1 MKNYVEKIGI
11 FGVYLFAL
19 STMISKSGINIGLV
33 LMILSSVFYIK
44 NIKFD
49 KIEKEQ
55 KILLITLVGIV
66 ILGLFSDGGIKSAE
80 ISLKKSYRYLPI
92 FFAPIFLNNMQKIK
106 KFMFFISC
114 SVIVSFINGIN
125 LYRLKDWNFN
135 IRYESFTRIN
145 DTPHMLTALSFI
157 ILGYLLY
164 LYHKKNGKKMIYFS
178 LIYILMLIPIL
189 LSQTRGSWLALLM
202 GMVVFGIILDW
213 KKFFIIIGI
222 LGFLMIPI
230 SKTNYYKNNSY
241 IKRFQSIKNIK
252 SDSPKIRLILW
263 QGCVEIYKEN
273 PIFGVGR
280 DNLPK
285 HMLKYLE
292 ENKKYDEVQN
302 RYMLKEIA
310 IAGNP
315 HSMYFST
322 LVEEGIGAFLL
333 FYFWSYVLFSEFLF
347 MRKSKD
353 EKFIYYILLGCVVVT
368 LSLYISGLT
377 ENAWRSFWRGNIY
390 CVVYIIYLSI
400 KRNNYKIKEG

>member
-1 MKNYVEKIGI
+1 MKNCVEKIGI
-11 FGVYLFAL
+11 LGVFLFAL
-19 STMISKSGINIGLV
+19 SIMISKSGINIGLV
-33 LMILSSVFYIK
+33 LMSLSSVFYIK

-106 KFMFFISC
+106 KFLFFISC
-114 SVIVSFINGIN
+114 SVIVSFINGMN
-125 LYRLKDWNFN
+125 LYRLKNWKFN

-164 LYHKKNGKKMIYFS
+164 LYHKKNKKKMIYFS

-202 GMVVFGIILDW
+202 GMVVFGIILNW
-213 KKFFIIIGI
+213 KKFFIIVGI
-222 LGFLMIPI
+222 LGFLMVPI

-263 QGCVEIYKEN
+263 KGCVEIYKEN

-292 ENKKYDEVQN
+292 KNKKYDEVQN
-302 RYMLKEIA
+302 KYALKEIA
-310 IAGNP
+310 TAGNP

-333 FYFWSYVLFSEFLF
+333 FYFWSYILVSEFLF
-347 MRKSKD
+347 MRKNKD
-353 EKFIYYILLGCVVVT
+353 EKFIYYILLGCVAAT

-377 ENAWRSFWRGNIY
+377 ENTWRSFWRGNIY
-390 CVVYIIYLSI
+390 CIVYIIYLSM

>member
-1 MKNYVEKIGI
+1 
-11 FGVYLFAL
+11 
-19 STMISKSGINIGLV
+19 
-33 LMILSSVFYIK
+33 
-44 NIKFD
+44 
-49 KIEKEQ
+49 
-55 KILLITLVGIV
+55 
-66 ILGLFSDGGIKSAE
+66 
-80 ISLKKSYRYLPI
+80 
-92 FFAPIFLNNMQKIK
+92 
-106 KFMFFISC
+106 
-114 SVIVSFINGIN
+114 
-125 LYRLKDWNFN
+125 
-135 IRYESFTRIN
+135 
-145 DTPHMLTALSFI
+145 
-157 ILGYLLY
+157 
-164 LYHKKNGKKMIYFS
+164 
-178 LIYILMLIPIL
+178 
-189 LSQTRGSWLALLM
+189 
-202 GMVVFGIILDW
+202 
-213 KKFFIIIGI
+213 
-222 LGFLMIPI
+222 MIPI

-353 EKFIYYILLGCVVVT
+353 EKFIYYILLGCVAAT

-390 CVVYIIYLSI
+390 CIVYIIYLSM